1 MGGGV
6 TIEWIETNGQAGA
19 LVLRNG
25 TAIGLATIEASE
37 EGIFRILL
45 IMRPSK
51 LVAISQS
58 AQAKRGS
65 LSGSHTPAL

>member
-1 MGGGV
+1 MGSGV

-25 TAIGLATIEASE
+25 VAIGLTTIEASE
-37 EGIFRILL
+37 EGVFRILL

-58 AQAKRGS
+58 VTARVQQ
-65 LSGSHTPAL
+65 SGTSSSN

>member
-1 MGGGV
+1 MGSGV

-25 TAIGLATIEASE
+25 VAIGLTTIEASE
-37 EGIFRILL
+37 EGVFRILL

-58 AQAKRGS
+58 VTARVQQSRTS
-65 LSGSHTPAL
+65 SSN